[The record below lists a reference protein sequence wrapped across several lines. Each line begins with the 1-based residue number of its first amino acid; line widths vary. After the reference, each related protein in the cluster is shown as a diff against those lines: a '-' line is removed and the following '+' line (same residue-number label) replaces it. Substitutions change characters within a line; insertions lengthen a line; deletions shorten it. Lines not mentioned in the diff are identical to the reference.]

1 MCILHCVGAF
11 NAPLVKHATYVFVY
25 TVLEAGRHM
34 KIHLINPNTTVSMTQ
49 GALVAAQ
56 SVAASGTEIIGNQ
69 PAHGPVSI
77 EGFYD
82 EVFAVPEMIAEVIKH
97 NNCDGHVIACFDDT
111 GVDAARC
118 IANGPVI
125 GICEAGCL
133 VMNTIANSFSIVT
146 TLRRSVPALTHLVH
160 KYGADRRCVSI
171 RASDI
176 PVLELEKNDDAYQQ
190 LAAECR
196 RAIETDGA
204 EAILLGCA
212 GMTHLAQKLSDEF
225 SLPVVDGVTA
235 AVKHIEGLVSM
246 NLTTSRVNGYK
257 KPVVKEYKGNSS
269 QYAFSGC
276 D

>member
-1 MCILHCVGAF
+1 
-11 NAPLVKHATYVFVY
+11 
-25 TVLEAGRHM
+25 M
-34 KIHLINPNTTVSMTQ
+34 KIHLINPNTTATMTQ
-49 GALVAAQ
+49 GALLAAQ

-82 EVFAVPEMIAEVIKH
+82 EVFAVH
-97 NNCDGHVIACFDDT
+97 
-111 GVDAARC
+111 AARC

-125 GICEAGCL
+125 GICEAGCM

-160 KYGADRRCVSI
+160 KYGADRRCVSV

-190 LAAECR
+190 LAAECKQ
-196 RAIETDGA
+196 AIETDGA

-212 GMTHLAQKLSDEF
+212 GMTGLAQKLSDEF

-246 NLTTSRVNGYK
+246 KLTTSRVNGYK

-269 QYAFSGC
+269 QYAFTES